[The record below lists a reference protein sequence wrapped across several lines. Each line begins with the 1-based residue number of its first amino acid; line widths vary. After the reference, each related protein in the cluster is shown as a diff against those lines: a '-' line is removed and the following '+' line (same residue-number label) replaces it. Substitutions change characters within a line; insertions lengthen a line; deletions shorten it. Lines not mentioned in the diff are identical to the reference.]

1 MSDAQSSRRG
11 FAQSQRPDREIDRD
25 PSMEN
30 VPAAFERAIDE
41 GSDRCSRTWL
51 ALISTGAVG
60 GFDVGVG
67 VLVLLVV
74 REATGSV
81 LLGALAFPIGFIA
94 LTLGNSELFTENF
107 FVPVAAVV
115 ARRVRVRQLFRLW
128 AVTLVANLVAGWIVA
143 WLIVTAL
150 PDLGRVALE
159 SSRDYLGS
167 GIGTQSAASGLL
179 GGMVITLMTWLL
191 HSTQSMP
198 AKLIAAYALAFA
210 LVAGPLGHSI
220 VGSMELFAALISGA
234 DFGYA
239 DWLGFVSWT
248 ALFNI
253 VGGIGLV
260 TTLRLVQVG
269 RSEIESE
276 QAVTEHIAS
285 DERSAE

>member
-1 MSDAQSSRRG
+1 MSDEQRSRRDS
-11 FAQSQRPDREIDRD
+11 AQPERPDREIDRD
-25 PSMEN
+25 PSIEN
-30 VPAAFERAIDE
+30 VPAAFQRAIDE
-41 GSDRCSRTWL
+41 GSERCSRSWL
-51 ALISTGAVG
+51 VLIATGAIG

-107 FVPVAAVV
+107 FVPVAAVI
-115 ARRVRVRQLFRLW
+115 ARRVPIRQLVRLW
-128 AVTLVANLVAGWIVA
+128 VVTLVANLVAGWIVA
-143 WLIVTAL
+143 GLIVTAL
-150 PDLGRVALE
+150 PDLSIAASN
-159 SSRDYLGS
+159 SSRDYLDA
-167 GIGTQSAASGLL
+167 GIGTQSAASALL

-198 AKLIAAYALAFA
+198 AKLIATYTLAFA
-210 LVAGPLGHSI
+210 LVAGPLAHSI
-220 VGSMELFAALISGA
+220 VGSIELFAALISGA
-234 DFGYA
+234 GFGYA

-248 ALFNI
+248 ALLNL
-253 VGGIGLV
+253 VGGVGLV

-276 QAVTEHIAS
+276 QAVTEAAANN
-285 DERSAE
+285 ERPLE